1 MQQHR
6 SPVCGLRPAPRGA
19 APPPCQ
25 RSACVPAPGERAQR
39 PKSQARACRV
49 RARSTRGAPGAG
61 QGTYPTILCCAQFCG
76 VAIIET
82 KNRAMAV
89 VSKLEEQLDIPNK
102 VRMHWTGCPNSCAQA
117 RARALAGRVV
127 REAGGSCRGLPPSCK
142 LPLRDA
148 LPPARAW
155 GACKGR
161 ASAPLRGCLPVGW
174 SARAFAQGGAPG

>member
-1 MQQHR
+1 M
-6 SPVCGLRPAPRGA
+6 
-19 APPPCQ
+19 
-25 RSACVPAPGERAQR
+25 
-39 PKSQARACRV
+39 
-49 RARSTRGAPGAG
+49 
-61 QGTYPTILCCAQFCG
+61 
-76 VAIIET
+76 AIIET

-127 REAGGSCRGLPPSCK
+127 REARGSCWGLLRSCK

-148 LPPARAW
+148 LPPARVW

-161 ASAPLRGCLPVGW
+161 ASAPLGGARPWVERFRMCRERGHLADGRGCPEQRERAGAQAQAHAGDIGLMCEAVQSSGSELGRRRRRKSGT
-174 SARAFAQGGAPG
+174 SA